1 MRGAE
6 RHALFPEQA
15 TWAGRLYG
23 RRTDAADEHVQVG
36 YYGIKKVFVS
46 KAAVILLCA
55 CSAIAWQNPPKLRRV
70 GASDAAVAGN
80 LEGFRPL
87 HKVWP
92 DVATNWTDGRRISI
106 SVLVAKGKPYEF
118 RVTGDPDHIAEP
130 FLDALKQWS
139 FAMPADGTS
148 PVRFTV
154 TWEAR
159 DGRFVVQ
166 ETDIGLK

>member
-1 MRGAE
+1 M
-6 RHALFPEQA
+6 
-15 TWAGRLYG
+15 
-23 RRTDAADEHVQVG
+23 G
-36 YYGIKKVFVS
+36 YYGIKKVLMS
-46 KAAVILLCA
+46 KAAVILLSA
-55 CSAIAWQNPPKLRRV
+55 CNAIAWQNPPKLRRV
-70 GASDAAVAGN
+70 GPSDAAVAGN

-148 PVRFTV
+148 PVRFTLPGKR
-154 TWEAR
+154 EM
-159 DGRFVVQ
+159 G
-166 ETDIGLK
+166 GLLSRRPILG